1 MIFLRF
7 LLTQAVLGSRK
18 DDSENMTHGMNH
30 NHISNDIVNHIADGI
45 ANGIA
50 DEMISG
56 TLHGNNP
63 ERKEVA
69 VQKLLEADIAIG
81 HDFHLNCD
89 QKDLQGESYIM
100 SDRSK
105 IRGTQPG
112 MTHWTETDDANNP
125 FSRLLI
131 S

>member
-1 MIFLRF
+1 MVFLRF

-30 NHISNDIVNHIADGI
+30 NRISNEIVNHIADGI

-89 QKDLQGESYIM
+89 QKDLQGESYLM
-100 SDRSK
+100 SHSTE
-105 IRGTQPG
+105 IRGTQPI
-112 MTHWTETDDANNP
+112 WDDRP
-125 FSRLLI
+125 KKMMRIIHFRVY
-131 S
+131 

>member
-18 DDSENMTHGMNH
+18 DDSENMTHGMTH
-30 NHISNDIVNHIADGI
+30 NRISNDIVNHIADGI
-45 ANGIA
+45 ANEIA

-89 QKDLQGESYIM
+89 QKDLQGESELM
-100 SDRSK
+100 SHSIK
-105 IRGTQPG
+105 IRRTQPIG
-112 MTHWTETDDANNP
+112 DDRP
-125 FSRLLI
+125 KKMMRIIHFRVY
-131 S
+131 

>member
-1 MIFLRF
+1 MIFLR
-7 LLTQAVLGSRK
+7 LILTQAAVLGFRK
-18 DDSENMTHGMNH
+18 DDSDGMTH

-89 QKDLQGESYIM
+89 QKDLQGQS
-100 SDRSK
+100 
-105 IRGTQPG
+105 
-112 MTHWTETDDANNP
+112 
-125 FSRLLI
+125 
-131 S
+131 

>member
-18 DDSENMTHGMNH
+18 DDSENMTHGMTH
-30 NHISNDIVNHIADGI
+30 NRISNDIVNHIADGI
-45 ANGIA
+45 ANEIA

-89 QKDLQGESYIM
+89 QKDLQGES
-100 SDRSK
+100 
-105 IRGTQPG
+105 
-112 MTHWTETDDANNP
+112 
-125 FSRLLI
+125 
-131 S
+131 